1 MGKGGVGR
9 SCYPFLA
16 IGILGG
22 PGPGLAHGHKRHWSW
37 ACERRGWES
46 VNKGLLQH
54 EAVDP
59 RGEAGGSDLDG
70 PRWTESWGSSKEG
83 LPCSLGQLEGMWE
96 RHLGFPFVSEGSGVR
111 LTQDLVRPSETWP
124 LTCMPPWTTTQP
136 L

>member
-9 SCYPFLA
+9 SGYPFLA

-54 EAVDP
+54 EAVDLEVRP
-59 RGEAGGSDLDG
+59 AAVTWRDLSGQRVGVLGERDWPAA
-70 PRWTESWGSSKEG
+70 WGSRWACG
-83 LPCSLGQLEGMWE
+83 RGI
-96 RHLGFPFVSEGSGVR
+96 
-111 LTQDLVRPSETWP
+111 
-124 LTCMPPWTTTQP
+124 
-136 L
+136 